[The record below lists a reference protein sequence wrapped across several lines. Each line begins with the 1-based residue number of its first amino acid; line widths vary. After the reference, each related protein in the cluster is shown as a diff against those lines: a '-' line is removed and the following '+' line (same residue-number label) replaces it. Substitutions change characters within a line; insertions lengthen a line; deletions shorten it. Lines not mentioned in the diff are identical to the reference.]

1 MFIVAQ
7 IVGFIGSAVN
17 IFTIQVKQKKHILFG
32 FMTMNI
38 LFAINFILLKSYS
51 GAIICFV
58 SAIQTLIN
66 YRLEVKQIP
75 FPKWLIP
82 VYIIVSFVCGM
93 ATYQGFV
100 DILPVIGSIL
110 YTLSIIQKKEMN
122 LRRIT
127 LVNTILWLIYNLLV
141 RAYTSAISEVF
152 FLTSNLIAI
161 YRYDIKK
168 QKDESSMS
176 LSEK

>member
-1 MFIVAQ
+1 MFIAAQ
-7 IVGFIGSAVN
+7 IVGFIASAIN
-17 IFTIQVKQKKHILFG
+17 IFTIQIKQKKQILFG
-32 FMTMNI
+32 FMTVNL
-38 LFAINFILLKSYS
+38 LFAINFILLQSYS
-51 GAIICFV
+51 GAVICFI

-66 YRLEVKQIP
+66 YRLEVKQIE

-82 VYIIVSFVCGM
+82 IYILVSFFCGI
-93 ATYQGFV
+93 ATYQGFI
-100 DILPVIGSIL
+100 DILPVAGSIL
-110 YTLSIIQKKEMN
+110 YTVSIIQKKEMN

-141 RAYTSAISEVF
+141 MAYTSAISEVF

-168 QKDESSMS
+168 QK
-176 LSEK
+176 EKLPSDH